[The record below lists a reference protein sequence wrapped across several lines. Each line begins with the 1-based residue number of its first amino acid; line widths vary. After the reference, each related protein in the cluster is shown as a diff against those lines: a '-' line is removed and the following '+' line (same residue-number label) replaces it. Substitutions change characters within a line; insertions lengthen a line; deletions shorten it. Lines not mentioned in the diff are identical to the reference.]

1 MLFVMGDRPYIGDL
15 IIAAGGGGGAMYSS
29 GSNPTLL
36 LLDPFLREEERARG
50 ENDLRDVRGV

>member
-15 IIAAGGGGGAMYSS
+15 IIAAGGGGGGAMYSS
-29 GSNPTLL
+29 GSNPTLV
-36 LLDPFLREEERARG
+36 DVDLREEERARG